1 MRAVPESL
9 DPAVVAAIDARLDGV
24 ESDHGVRIA
33 WAIESGSRAWGFPS
47 PDSDYDCRFL
57 YVRPLDDYLTP
68 WPERD
73 VVETPLDAVLDVN
86 GWDLVKAVDLL
97 VRSNAT
103 VLEWLTSPIVY
114 RGDRVFRDAVL
125 EAAPGLVDHA
135 GIGRHYTHLA
145 QTQWVRHGGA
155 VAQMPLKRLLYAL
168 RPAVAVDWMLARGPG
183 ELPPMDLPTLLE
195 GVDLPH
201 GILDEVEALL
211 VAKARTRELGSGPVP
226 GVVRD
231 YVERQVSRGL
241 EAYEHV
247 AGDDLEARRARGADL
262 FRTLVRGQAGSLAG
276 SDGVPVPG
284 RGR

>member
-1 MRAVPESL
+1 MPESL
-9 DPAVVAAIDARLDGV
+9 DPAVVAAIDTRLDGV

-114 RGDRVFRDAVL
+114 RGDPAFRDAVL
-125 EAAPGLVDHA
+125 EAAPDLVDHA

-145 QTQWVRHGGA
+145 QTQWVRHGEA
-155 VAQMPLKRLLYAL
+155 AAEMPLKQLLYAL
-168 RPAVAVDWMLARGPG
+168 RPAVAVDWMLGHGADR
-183 ELPPMDLPTLLE
+183 LPPMDLPSLLA
-195 GVDLPH
+195 GVDLPQAT
-201 GILDEVEALL
+201 LDEVEALL

-226 GVVRD
+226 PRLRD
-231 YVERQVSRGL
+231 YVERQVARGL
-241 EAYEHV
+241 EAYEHAV
-247 AGDDLEARRARGADL
+247 GDDLDVRRARGAEL